1 MLNSG
6 LKDCNKIKRMKPYL
20 NLALL
25 SLDWLDHGRERYS
38 QNKPGEDLYNQPLNT
53 FQGEYCTHIDDI

>member
-1 MLNSG
+1 
-6 LKDCNKIKRMKPYL
+6 MKPYL

-38 QNKPGEDLYNQPLNT
+38 QNKPREDLYNQPFNIC
-53 FQGEYCTHIDDI
+53 QGECCAYVDDI

>member
-1 MLNSG
+1 
-6 LKDCNKIKRMKPYL
+6 MKPHL

-38 QNKPGEDLYNQPLNT
+38 QNKPGEDLYNQPFNIC
-53 FQGEYCTHIDDI
+53 QGECYAYVDDI